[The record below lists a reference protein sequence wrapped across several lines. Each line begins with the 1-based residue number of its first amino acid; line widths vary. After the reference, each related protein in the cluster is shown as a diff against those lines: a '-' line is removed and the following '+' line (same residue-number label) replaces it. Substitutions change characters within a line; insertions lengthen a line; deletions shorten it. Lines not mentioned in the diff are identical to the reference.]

1 MATFTHTPAP
11 TDAERLAE
19 ARATA
24 LQRLNQGYEAAA
36 GPLIRDYPESERL
49 SWGTQQAEAT
59 AYRAWQDAG
68 QPGAAPQTPALSAI
82 LAGRNGTDGTETL
95 AQLAAAVLARA
106 EAFIAWQTFTGTRQ
120 RGEWAIQ
127 AATTPEA
134 ALAVTWERLTA
145 R

>member
-1 MATFTHTPAP
+1 MATFIHTPAP
-11 TDAERLAE
+11 TDAERLAD
-19 ARATA
+19 AQATA
-24 LQRLNQGYEAAA
+24 MQRLNQNYEAAA

-59 AYRAWQDAG
+59 AYRTWQSAGEQGDA
-68 QPGAAPQTPALSAI
+68 PATPALAAI
-82 LAGRNGTDGTETL
+82 LAGRNGNAGTETL
-95 AQLAAAVLARA
+95 EQLVAAVIARA

-127 AATTPEA
+127 AATTPDA

-145 R
+145 G